1 MRYALLVLV
10 ACLALAITAVS
21 QSVNT
26 RFRIEQ
32 GTGAITRTGN
42 MGGSCED
49 IDMDLDAVYREAIDM
64 ARVAVAAMDDYT
76 SDATVRASLFT
87 FFGIQ
92 EDESTHTV
100 SAGSAARFSRVKG
113 MLLRQLEVYGS

>member
-1 MRYALLVLV
+1 MVSTQVCTRYALLVLV

-21 QSVNT
+21 QNVST

-64 ARVAVAAMDDYT
+64 ARAAVAAMDDYT
-76 SDATVRASLFT
+76 SGATVRARLFT

-92 EDESTHTV
+92 EDESTHTI
-100 SAGSAARFSRVKG
+100 STKSTAQFSLVKG
-113 MLLRQLEVYGS
+113 MLLR